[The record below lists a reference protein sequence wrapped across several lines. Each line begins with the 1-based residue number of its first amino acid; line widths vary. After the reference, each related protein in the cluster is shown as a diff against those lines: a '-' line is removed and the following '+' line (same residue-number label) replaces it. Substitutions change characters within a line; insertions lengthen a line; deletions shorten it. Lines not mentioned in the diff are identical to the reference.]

1 MCSSG
6 PSPAPKHLPLAGSER
21 FNDASC
27 SLGSPSEG
35 KDTCK
40 GMSLSPSC
48 STNGGAGDG
57 VLQKRAWEKLQRKKQ
72 VPHPSG
78 HASSSAIT
86 VPPMPIQ
93 ALIRPLSRSSP
104 SPARLVAGS
113 LLGVLAPTLQRLRLT
128 REQYL
133 AGQRSRT
140 YEVGSRRAAH
150 SHSHSCATTTRL
162 AWARASPEE
171 LEAVK
176 ARRSP

>member
-57 VLQKRAWEKLQRKKQ
+57 VLQKRAWEKLQREKPSPTSIRTRIQ
-72 VPHPSG
+72 LCHHGASDAHPGAHPSALQVESLSCQAG
-78 HASSSAIT
+78 GRFAAGGAGSYPTETQADTRT
-86 VPPMPIQ
+86 VLGRAAEPHLRGRVPQ
-93 ALIRPLSRSSP
+93 SRAQP
-104 SPARLVAGS
+104 QPQLCHHHKARLGS
-113 LLGVLAPTLQRLRLT
+113 GVP
-128 REQYL
+128 
-133 AGQRSRT
+133 
-140 YEVGSRRAAH
+140 
-150 SHSHSCATTTRL
+150 
-162 AWARASPEE
+162 
-171 LEAVK
+171 
-176 ARRSP
+176 